1 MSQTDAR
8 SFLERV
14 AKNEEFLRNLMSELG
29 TADGS
34 PQQLIEAGSR
44 HGLAFT
50 ESELAEALAERQKT
64 SQVELGDTELE
75 AVSGGTDALRMQMAT
90 DRMSRIMSTM
100 SNMLKKQQETPN
112 AIVSNMK

>member
-34 PQQLIEAGSR
+34 PS
-44 HGLAFT
+44 
-50 ESELAEALAERQKT
+50 S
-64 SQVELGDTELE
+64 
-75 AVSGGTDALRMQMAT
+75 
-90 DRMSRIMSTM
+90 
-100 SNMLKKQQETPN
+100 
-112 AIVSNMK
+112 